1 MRFLLGVLMLM
12 ISGSALAT
20 IDVLQF
26 KDEAQEQ
33 QFRQLT
39 EELRCPKCQN
49 NSIADSNSMIATD
62 LRQKVYELMQEGK
75 SKKEIVDYM
84 VARYGN
90 FVTYDPPLTPLTVLL
105 WVLPV
110 VAIGIGG
117 WVIYARSRRRV
128 RVVPEAFPEQSVPEG
143 KRAGYVVYLPGIV
156 VALIVAGV
164 SYYQTGNYQQVKI
177 WQQATAQ
184 APALLD
190 RALDPNCGGVNCGW
204 RQLLPDWQLSAGEN
218 LAAGHGTGS
227 GVTGQG
233 AGSESRSAQRR
244 RDVAPCAGDAYS
256 TAKKS
261 GRYRRLDYVGPRWH
275 GLALGMRTQL
285 QKNPGDI
292 EGWIMLGRVGMAL
305 GNASIATDAYATAYR
320 LDPKNSDA
328 ALGYAEALTR
338 SSDPNDNRLGGELLR
353 QLVRT
358 DHSNIRVLSMYA
370 FNAFEQQRF
379 GEAVAAWEMM
389 LKLLPANDTRRAVI
403 ERSIAQAMQHLSPQ
417 ESK

>member
-1 MRFLLGVLMLM
+1 MRFLLGLLMLI

-20 IDVLQF
+20 IDVMQF

-39 EELRCPKCQN
+39 EQLRCPKCQN

-75 SKKEIVDYM
+75 SQKEIVDYM

-105 WVLPV
+105 WVMPV
-110 VAIGIGG
+110 VAIGLGG
-117 WVIYARSRRRV
+117 WIIFARTRRRV
-128 RVVPEAFPEQSVPEG
+128 RVKLEEFPDDVIPDG
-143 KRAGYVVYLPGIV
+143 KRGGFGLFVPGIV
-156 VALIVAGV
+156 VALIVGAV
-164 SYYQTGNYQQVKI
+164 SYYETGSYKQVQV

-184 APALLD
+184 APALLE
-190 RALDPNCGGVNCGW
+190 RALDPKADPLNEEDMT
-204 RQLLPDWQLSAGEN
+204 R
-218 LAAGHGTGS
+218 
-227 GVTGQG
+227 
-233 AGSESRSAQRR
+233 
-244 RDVAPCAGDAYS
+244 
-256 TAKKS
+256 
-261 GRYRRLDYVGPRWH
+261 
-275 GLALGMRTQL
+275 LALGLRTRL
-285 QKNPGDI
+285 QADPTNV
-292 EGWIMLGRVGMAL
+292 EGWIMLGRIGMVL
-305 GNASIATDAYATAYR
+305 GNASTATEAYASAYR

-338 SSDPNDNRLGGELLR
+338 SSDPDDNRRGGELLR
-353 QLVRT
+353 QLVRGE
-358 DHSNIRVLSMYA
+358 HANVRVLSMYA

-403 ERSIAQAMQHLSPQ
+403 ERSIKQAMEQLTPQ
-417 ESK
+417 DK

>member
-1 MRFLLGVLMLM
+1 MRFLLGLLMLV

-20 IDVLQF
+20 IDVMQF

-39 EELRCPKCQN
+39 EQLRCPKCQN

-75 SKKEIVDYM
+75 SQKEIVDYM

-105 WVLPV
+105 WVMPV
-110 VAIGIGG
+110 VAIGLGG
-117 WVIYARSRRRV
+117 WIIFARTRRRV
-128 RVVPEAFPEQSVPEG
+128 RVKQEEFPDDVIPDG
-143 KRAGYVVYLPGIV
+143 KRGGFGLFVPGIV
-156 VALIVAGV
+156 VALGVGAV
-164 SYYQTGNYQQVKI
+164 SYYETGNYKQVQV

-184 APALLD
+184 APALLE
-190 RALDPNCGGVNCGW
+190 RALDPKADPLNEEDMT
-204 RQLLPDWQLSAGEN
+204 R
-218 LAAGHGTGS
+218 
-227 GVTGQG
+227 
-233 AGSESRSAQRR
+233 
-244 RDVAPCAGDAYS
+244 
-256 TAKKS
+256 
-261 GRYRRLDYVGPRWH
+261 
-275 GLALGMRTQL
+275 LALGLRTRL
-285 QKNPGDI
+285 QADPTNV
-292 EGWIMLGRVGMAL
+292 EGWIMLGRIGMVF
-305 GNASIATDAYATAYR
+305 GNASTATEAYANAYR

-338 SSDPNDNRLGGELLR
+338 SSDPDDNRRGGELLR
-353 QLVRT
+353 QLVRGE
-358 DHSNIRVLSMYA
+358 HANVRVLSMYA

-403 ERSIAQAMQHLSPQ
+403 ERSIKQAMEQLTPQ
-417 ESK
+417 EK

>member
-1 MRFLLGVLMLM
+1 
-12 ISGSALAT
+12 I
-20 IDVLQF
+20 
-26 KDEAQEQ
+26 
-33 QFRQLT
+33 
-39 EELRCPKCQN
+39 
-49 NSIADSNSMIATD
+49 
-62 LRQKVYELMQEGK
+62 
-75 SKKEIVDYM
+75 
-84 VARYGN
+84 
-90 FVTYDPPLTPLTVLL
+90 
-105 WVLPV
+105 
-110 VAIGIGG
+110 
-117 WVIYARSRRRV
+117 
-128 RVVPEAFPEQSVPEG
+128 
-143 KRAGYVVYLPGIV
+143 VYLPGIV

-190 RALDPNCGGVNCGW
+190 RALDPKADPLN
-204 RQLLPDWQLSAGEN
+204 E
-218 LAAGHGTGS
+218 
-227 GVTGQG
+227 
-233 AGSESRSAQRR
+233 EEMSR
-244 RDVAPCAGDAYS
+244 
-256 TAKKS
+256 
-261 GRYRRLDYVGPRWH
+261 
-275 GLALGMRTQL
+275 LALGMRTQL

>member
-1 MRFLLGVLMLM
+1 MRFLLGLLMLV

-20 IDVLQF
+20 IDVMQF

-39 EELRCPKCQN
+39 EQLRCPKCQN

-75 SKKEIVDYM
+75 SQKEIVDYM

-105 WVLPV
+105 WVMPV
-110 VAIGIGG
+110 VAIGLGG
-117 WVIYARSRRRV
+117 WIIFARTRRRA
-128 RVVPEAFPEQSVPEG
+128 RVKQEEFPDDVIPDG
-143 KRAGYVVYLPGIV
+143 KRGGFGLFVPGIV
-156 VALIVAGV
+156 VALGVGAV
-164 SYYQTGNYQQVKI
+164 SYYETGNYKQVQI

-184 APALLD
+184 APALLE
-190 RALDPNCGGVNCGW
+190 RALDPKADPLNEEDMT
-204 RQLLPDWQLSAGEN
+204 R
-218 LAAGHGTGS
+218 
-227 GVTGQG
+227 
-233 AGSESRSAQRR
+233 
-244 RDVAPCAGDAYS
+244 
-256 TAKKS
+256 
-261 GRYRRLDYVGPRWH
+261 
-275 GLALGMRTQL
+275 LALGLRTRL
-285 QKNPGDI
+285 QADPANV
-292 EGWIMLGRVGMAL
+292 EGWIMLGRIGMVL
-305 GNASIATDAYATAYR
+305 GNASTATEAYANAYR

-338 SSDPNDNRLGGELLR
+338 SSVPDDNRRGGELLR
-353 QLVRT
+353 QLVRGE
-358 DHSNIRVLSMYA
+358 HANVRVLSMYA

-403 ERSIAQAMQHLSPQ
+403 ERSIKQAMEQLTPQ
-417 ESK
+417 EK

>member
-1 MRFLLGVLMLM
+1 MRFLLGLLMLV

-20 IDVLQF
+20 IDVMQF

-39 EELRCPKCQN
+39 EQLRCPKCQN

-75 SKKEIVDYM
+75 SQKEIVDYM

-105 WVLPV
+105 WVMPV
-110 VAIGIGG
+110 VAIGLGG
-117 WVIYARSRRRV
+117 WIIFARTRRRV
-128 RVVPEAFPEQSVPEG
+128 RVKQEEFPDDIIPDG
-143 KRAGYVVYLPGIV
+143 KRGGFGLFVPGIV
-156 VALIVAGV
+156 VALGVGAV
-164 SYYQTGNYQQVKI
+164 SYYQTGSYKQVQV

-184 APALLD
+184 APALLE
-190 RALDPNCGGVNCGW
+190 RALDPKADPLNEEDMT
-204 RQLLPDWQLSAGEN
+204 R
-218 LAAGHGTGS
+218 
-227 GVTGQG
+227 
-233 AGSESRSAQRR
+233 
-244 RDVAPCAGDAYS
+244 
-256 TAKKS
+256 
-261 GRYRRLDYVGPRWH
+261 
-275 GLALGMRTQL
+275 LALGLRTRL
-285 QKNPGDI
+285 QADPANV
-292 EGWIMLGRVGMAL
+292 EGWIMLGRIGMVL
-305 GNASIATDAYATAYR
+305 GNASTATEAYANAYR

-338 SSDPNDNRLGGELLR
+338 SSDPDDNRRGGELLR
-353 QLVRT
+353 QLIRSEHANV
-358 DHSNIRVLSMYA
+358 RVLSMYA

-403 ERSIAQAMQHLSPQ
+403 ERSIKQAMEQLTPQ
-417 ESK
+417 EK

>member
-1 MRFLLGVLMLM
+1 MRFLLGLLMLI

-20 IDVLQF
+20 IDVMQF

-39 EELRCPKCQN
+39 EQLRCPKCQN

-75 SKKEIVDYM
+75 SQKEIVDYM

-105 WVLPV
+105 WVMPV
-110 VAIGIGG
+110 VAIGLGG
-117 WVIYARSRRRV
+117 WIIFSRTRRRV
-128 RVVPEAFPEQSVPEG
+128 RVKLEEFPDDVIPDG
-143 KRAGYVVYLPGIV
+143 KRGGFGLFVPGIV
-156 VALIVAGV
+156 VALIVGAV
-164 SYYQTGNYQQVKI
+164 SYYETGSYKQVQV

-184 APALLD
+184 APALLE
-190 RALDPNCGGVNCGW
+190 RALDPKADPLNEEDMT
-204 RQLLPDWQLSAGEN
+204 R
-218 LAAGHGTGS
+218 
-227 GVTGQG
+227 
-233 AGSESRSAQRR
+233 
-244 RDVAPCAGDAYS
+244 
-256 TAKKS
+256 
-261 GRYRRLDYVGPRWH
+261 
-275 GLALGMRTQL
+275 LALGLRTRL
-285 QKNPGDI
+285 QADPTNV
-292 EGWIMLGRVGMAL
+292 EGWIMLGRIGMVL
-305 GNASIATDAYATAYR
+305 GNASTATEAYANAYR

-338 SSDPNDNRLGGELLR
+338 SSDPDDNRRGGELLR
-353 QLVRT
+353 QLVRGE
-358 DHSNIRVLSMYA
+358 HANVRVLSMYA

-403 ERSIAQAMQHLSPQ
+403 ERSIKQAMEQLTPQ
-417 ESK
+417 EK

>member
-1 MRFLLGVLMLM
+1 MRFLLGLLMLV

-20 IDVLQF
+20 IDVMQF

-39 EELRCPKCQN
+39 EQLRCPKCQN

-75 SKKEIVDYM
+75 SQKEIVDYM

-105 WVLPV
+105 WVMPV
-110 VAIGIGG
+110 VAIGLGG
-117 WVIYARSRRRV
+117 WIIFARTRRRV
-128 RVVPEAFPEQSVPEG
+128 RVKQEEFPDDVIPDG
-143 KRAGYVVYLPGIV
+143 KRGGFGLFVPGIV
-156 VALIVAGV
+156 VALIVGAV
-164 SYYQTGNYQQVKI
+164 SYYETGSYKQVQV

-184 APALLD
+184 APALLE
-190 RALDPNCGGVNCGW
+190 RALDPK
-204 RQLLPDWQLSAGEN
+204 
-218 LAAGHGTGS
+218 AAPLNEEDMT
-227 GVTGQG
+227 
-233 AGSESRSAQRR
+233 R
-244 RDVAPCAGDAYS
+244 
-256 TAKKS
+256 
-261 GRYRRLDYVGPRWH
+261 
-275 GLALGMRTQL
+275 LALGLRTRL
-285 QKNPGDI
+285 QADPTNV
-292 EGWIMLGRVGMAL
+292 EGWIMLGRIGMVL
-305 GNASIATDAYATAYR
+305 GNASTATEAYANAYR

-338 SSDPNDNRLGGELLR
+338 SSDPDDNRRGGELLR
-353 QLVRT
+353 QLVRGE
-358 DHSNIRVLSMYA
+358 HANVRVLSMYA

-403 ERSIAQAMQHLSPQ
+403 ERSIKQAMEQLTPQ
-417 ESK
+417 EK

>member
-1 MRFLLGVLMLM
+1 MRFLLGLLMLV

-20 IDVLQF
+20 IDVMQF

-39 EELRCPKCQN
+39 EQLRCPKCQN

-75 SKKEIVDYM
+75 SQKEIVDYM

-105 WVLPV
+105 WVMPV
-110 VAIGIGG
+110 VAIGLGG
-117 WVIYARSRRRV
+117 WIIFARSRRRV
-128 RVVPEAFPEQSVPEG
+128 RVKQEEFPDDITPDG
-143 KRAGYVVYLPGIV
+143 KRGGLGLFIPGVI
-156 VALIVAGV
+156 VALVVGAV
-164 SYYQTGNYQQVKI
+164 SYYQTGSYKQVKV

-184 APALLD
+184 APALLE
-190 RALDPNCGGVNCGW
+190 RALDPKAEPLNEEDMA
-204 RQLLPDWQLSAGEN
+204 R
-218 LAAGHGTGS
+218 
-227 GVTGQG
+227 
-233 AGSESRSAQRR
+233 
-244 RDVAPCAGDAYS
+244 
-256 TAKKS
+256 
-261 GRYRRLDYVGPRWH
+261 
-275 GLALGMRTQL
+275 LALGLRTRL
-285 QKNPGDI
+285 QTDAGNV
-292 EGWIMLGRVGMAL
+292 EGWIMLGRVGMVL
-305 GNASIATDAYATAYR
+305 GNASTATEAYANAYR

-338 SSDPNDNRLGGELLR
+338 SSDPDDNRRGGELLR
-353 QLVRT
+353 QLVRGE
-358 DHSNIRVLSMYA
+358 HANVRILSMYA

-403 ERSIAQAMQHLSPQ
+403 ERSIKQAMEQLTPQ
-417 ESK
+417 EK

>member
-1 MRFLLGVLMLM
+1 MRFLLGLLMLV

-20 IDVLQF
+20 IDVMQF

-39 EELRCPKCQN
+39 EQLRCPKCQN

-75 SKKEIVDYM
+75 SQKEIVDYM

-105 WVLPV
+105 WVMPA
-110 VAIGIGG
+110 VAIGLGG
-117 WVIYARSRRRV
+117 WIIFARTRRRV
-128 RVVPEAFPEQSVPEG
+128 RVKQEEFPDDIIPDG
-143 KRAGYVVYLPGIV
+143 KRGGFGLFVPGVI
-156 VALIVAGV
+156 VALVVGAV
-164 SYYQTGNYQQVKI
+164 SYYQTGNYKQVKV

-184 APALLD
+184 APALLE
-190 RALDPNCGGVNCGW
+190 RALDPKAEPLNEEDMA
-204 RQLLPDWQLSAGEN
+204 R
-218 LAAGHGTGS
+218 
-227 GVTGQG
+227 
-233 AGSESRSAQRR
+233 
-244 RDVAPCAGDAYS
+244 
-256 TAKKS
+256 
-261 GRYRRLDYVGPRWH
+261 
-275 GLALGMRTQL
+275 LALGLRTRL
-285 QKNPGDI
+285 QTDAGNV
-292 EGWIMLGRVGMAL
+292 EGWIMLGRIGMVL
-305 GNASIATDAYATAYR
+305 GNASTATEAYANAYR

-338 SSDPNDNRLGGELLR
+338 SSDPDDNRRGGELLR
-353 QLVRT
+353 QLIRGEHANV
-358 DHSNIRVLSMYA
+358 RVLSMYA

-403 ERSIAQAMQHLSPQ
+403 ERSIKQAMEQLAPQ
-417 ESK
+417 EK

>member
-1 MRFLLGVLMLM
+1 MRFLLGLLMLV

-20 IDVLQF
+20 IDVMQF

-39 EELRCPKCQN
+39 EQLRCPKCQN

-75 SKKEIVDYM
+75 SQKEIVDYM

-105 WVLPV
+105 WVMPV
-110 VAIGIGG
+110 VAIGLGCWI
-117 WVIYARSRRRV
+117 IFARTRRRV
-128 RVVPEAFPEQSVPEG
+128 RVKLEEFPDDVIPDG
-143 KRAGYVVYLPGIV
+143 KRGGFGLFVPGIV
-156 VALIVAGV
+156 VALIVGAV
-164 SYYQTGNYQQVKI
+164 SYYETGSYKQVQV

-184 APALLD
+184 APALLE
-190 RALDPNCGGVNCGW
+190 RALDPKADPLNEEDMT
-204 RQLLPDWQLSAGEN
+204 R
-218 LAAGHGTGS
+218 
-227 GVTGQG
+227 
-233 AGSESRSAQRR
+233 
-244 RDVAPCAGDAYS
+244 
-256 TAKKS
+256 
-261 GRYRRLDYVGPRWH
+261 
-275 GLALGMRTQL
+275 LALGLRTRL
-285 QKNPGDI
+285 QADPTNV
-292 EGWIMLGRVGMAL
+292 EGWIMLGRIGMVL
-305 GNASIATDAYATAYR
+305 GNASTATEAYANAYR

-338 SSDPNDNRLGGELLR
+338 SSDPDDNRRGGELLR
-353 QLVRT
+353 QLVRGE
-358 DHSNIRVLSMYA
+358 HANVRVLSMYA

-403 ERSIAQAMQHLSPQ
+403 ERSIKQAMEQLTPQ
-417 ESK
+417 EK